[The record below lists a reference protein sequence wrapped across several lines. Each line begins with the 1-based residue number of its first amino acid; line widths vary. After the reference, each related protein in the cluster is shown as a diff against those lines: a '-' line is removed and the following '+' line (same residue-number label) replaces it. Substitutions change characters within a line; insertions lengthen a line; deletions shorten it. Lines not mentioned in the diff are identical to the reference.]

1 MHDCILVICD
11 PWVAPVVLDDHH
23 GMQSCNGLIAHTA
36 VTHMDH
42 HACLWLITACMHVP
56 WLITCMHAC
65 MHVCARCA
73 CAHACAS
80 SPCRHDNKVGLRTAL
95 GSQARAPV
103 AACHVQLIV
112 GRRGRAAVRSAASR
126 SFAQPGAVHGAA
138 SRSPAQCA
146 AQGNLPKLGRAH
158 ESVRSPVAHM
168 ICSRMTPAPRMCAD
182 PILQGLCVNPA
193 ARWLQGP

>member
-1 MHDCILVICD
+1 MPGVEGPHCRG
-11 PWVAPVVLDDHH
+11 WTVV
-23 GMQSCNGLIAHTA
+23 SRKSTCKREHTNNNNN
-36 VTHMDH
+36 
-42 HACLWLITACMHVP
+42 MHVP

-73 CAHACAS
+73 CAHHACAS

-103 AACHVQLIV
+103 PACHVQLIV
-112 GRRGRAAVRSAASR
+112 GRRGRAAVRGAASR

-168 ICSRMTPAPRMCAD
+168 ICPRMTPAPRMCAG
-182 PILQGLCVNPA
+182 PILEQSC
-193 ARWLQGP
+193 

>member
-1 MHDCILVICD
+1 MFFF
-11 PWVAPVVLDDHH
+11 VVSSRCRCAC
-23 GMQSCNGLIAHTA
+23 GSSQ
-36 VTHMDH
+36 
-42 HACLWLITACMHVP
+42 HACASR
-56 WLITCMHAC
+56 LITCMHAC

-126 SFAQPGAVHGAA
+126 SFAQPGAVHGAS

-182 PILQGLCVNPA
+182 PILNTCMA
-193 ARWLQGP
+193 AAPRARRVRHRVMS

>member
-1 MHDCILVICD
+1 MCHGHFTLPNNHSGRYKQSSNHKCFFLSCHQG
-11 PWVAPVVLDDHH
+11 VAVRACVAHH
-23 GMQSCNGLIAHTA
+23 HS
-36 VTHMDH
+36 
-42 HACLWLITACMHVP
+42 MHVP
-56 WLITCMHAC
+56 VGSSHAC
-65 MHVCARCA
+65 MRACMCAQCARCA

-168 ICSRMTPAPRMCAD
+168 ICSRMTPAPLMCAV
-182 PILQGLCVNPA
+182 PILP
-193 ARWLQGP
+193 P